1 MLVGLAFFGILV
13 GFSSGFFGIGGGTI
27 LVPALIY
34 FGYDIKMAIGISVM
48 QMIFSSMF
56 GSYVNYKAGVLQLNS
71 GIFLGFGALFGAALS
86 GFIVDALPR
95 IALLILFATILA
107 MSIYK
112 FFTAPTV
119 PKSEPNESKSLLFV
133 VGVIIGAIA
142 ISTGTGGA
150 IFLTP
155 VLVGFMNWDIKKA
168 VGTTLFFIIFGSI
181 SGFISLAS
189 HGHVDYN
196 AGVAVGIG
204 SLIGVYFGVKVS
216 HKVEKKVQKRALLI
230 LYVIMFI
237 LTINKILSELN
248 VLW

>member
-1 MLVGLAFFGILV
+1 MLIGLAIFGVVV
-13 GFSSGFFGIGGGTI
+13 GISSGFFGIGGGTL
-27 LVPALIY
+27 LVPSLIY
-34 FGYDIKMAIGISVM
+34 LGYDIKIAIGISVM

-56 GSYVNYKAGVLQLNS
+56 GSYINYKAGVLQLNS

-86 GFIVDALPR
+86 GFIVSALPQ
-95 IALLILFATILA
+95 IALLILFAVILA

-112 FFTAPTV
+112 FFSAPIE
-119 PKSEPNESKSLLFV
+119 PKSAPNESKVLLFV
-133 VGVIIGAIA
+133 VGVVIGAIA

-181 SGFISLAS
+181 SGFISLSAN
-189 HGHVDYN
+189 GLVDYD

-204 SLIGVYFGVKVS
+204 SLIGVYFGVRLSHYVS
-216 HKVEKKVQKRALLI
+216 KAVQKRALLI
-230 LYVIMFI
+230 LYAIMFV
-237 LTINKILSELN
+237 LTLNKIVSELN
-248 VLW
+248 IL

>member
-1 MLVGLAFFGILV
+1 MLIGLAFFGVIV
-13 GFSSGFFGIGGGTI
+13 GISSGFFGIGGGTL
-27 LVPALIY
+27 LVPSLIY
-34 FGYDIKMAIGISVM
+34 LGYDIKIAIGISVM

-56 GSYVNYKAGVLQLNS
+56 GSYINYKAGVLQLNS

-86 GFIVDALPR
+86 GFIVSALPQ
-95 IALLILFATILA
+95 IALLILFAVILA

-112 FFTAPTV
+112 FFSSPLE
-119 PKSEPNESKSLLFV
+119 PKSAPNESKVLLFI
-133 VGVIIGAIA
+133 VGVVIGAIA

-181 SGFISLAS
+181 SGFISLSAN
-189 HGHVDYN
+189 GLVDYD

-204 SLIGVYFGVKVS
+204 SLIGVYFGVKLSHHVS
-216 HKVEKKVQKRALLI
+216 KTVQKRALLI
-230 LYVIMFI
+230 LYAIMFV
-237 LTINKILSELN
+237 LTLNKIVSELN
-248 VLW
+248 VL

>member
-1 MLVGLAFFGILV
+1 
-13 GFSSGFFGIGGGTI
+13 
-27 LVPALIY
+27 
-34 FGYDIKMAIGISVM
+34 
-48 QMIFSSMF
+48 
-56 GSYVNYKAGVLQLNS
+56 
-71 GIFLGFGALFGAALS
+71 
-86 GFIVDALPR
+86 
-95 IALLILFATILA
+95 LA

-196 AGVAVGIG
+196 AGIAVGIG

-248 VLW
+248 VL

>member
-1 MLVGLAFFGILV
+1 MLIGLAFFGVIV
-13 GFSSGFFGIGGGTI
+13 GVSSGFFGIGGGTL
-27 LVPALIY
+27 LVPSLIY
-34 FGYDIKMAIGISVM
+34 LGYDIKIAIGISVM

-56 GSYVNYKAGVLQLNS
+56 GSYINYKAGVLQLNS

-86 GFIVDALPR
+86 GFIVSALPQ
-95 IALLILFATILA
+95 IALLILFAVILA

-112 FFTAPTV
+112 FFSAPIE
-119 PKSEPNESKSLLFV
+119 PKSTPNKSKVLLFI
-133 VGVIIGAIA
+133 VGVVIGAIA

-181 SGFISLAS
+181 SGFISLSAN
-189 HGHVDYN
+189 GLVDYD

-204 SLIGVYFGVKVS
+204 SLIGVYFGVKLSHYVS
-216 HKVEKKVQKRALLI
+216 KTVQKRALLI
-230 LYVIMFI
+230 LYAIMFV
-237 LTINKILSELN
+237 LTLNKIVSELH
-248 VLW
+248 VL

>member
-1 MLVGLAFFGILV
+1 MLIGLAFFGVIV
-13 GFSSGFFGIGGGTI
+13 GVSSGFFGIGGGTL
-27 LVPALIY
+27 LVPSLIY
-34 FGYDIKMAIGISVM
+34 LGYDIKIVIGISVM

-56 GSYVNYKAGVLQLNS
+56 GSYINYKAGVLQLNS

-86 GFIVDALPR
+86 GFIVSALPQV
-95 IALLILFATILA
+95 ALLILFAVILA

-112 FFTAPTV
+112 FFSAPIE
-119 PKSEPNESKSLLFV
+119 PKSTPNESKVLLFI
-133 VGVIIGAIA
+133 VGVVIGAIA

-181 SGFISLAS
+181 SGFISLSAN
-189 HGHVDYN
+189 GLVDYD

-204 SLIGVYFGVKVS
+204 SLIGVYFGVKLSHYVS
-216 HKVEKKVQKRALLI
+216 KTVQKRALLI
-230 LYVIMFI
+230 LYAIMFV
-237 LTINKILSELN
+237 LTLNKIVSELH
-248 VLW
+248 VL

>member
-1 MLVGLAFFGILV
+1 MLIGLAFFGVIV
-13 GFSSGFFGIGGGTI
+13 GISSGFFGIGGGTL
-27 LVPALIY
+27 LVPSLIY
-34 FGYDIKMAIGISVM
+34 LGYDIKIAIGISVM

-56 GSYVNYKAGVLQLNS
+56 GSYINYKAGVLQLNS

-86 GFIVDALPR
+86 GFIVSALPQV
-95 IALLILFATILA
+95 ALLILFAVILA

-112 FFTAPTV
+112 FFSAPIE
-119 PKSEPNESKSLLFV
+119 PKSTPNESKVLLFI
-133 VGVIIGAIA
+133 VGVVIGAIA

-181 SGFISLAS
+181 SGFISLSAN
-189 HGHVDYN
+189 GLVDYD

-204 SLIGVYFGVKVS
+204 SLIGVYFGVKLSHYVS
-216 HKVEKKVQKRALLI
+216 KTVQKRALLI
-230 LYVIMFI
+230 LYAIMFV
-237 LTINKILSELN
+237 LTLNKIVSELH
-248 VLW
+248 VL

>member
-1 MLVGLAFFGILV
+1 MLIGLAFLLVIVGI
-13 GFSSGFFGIGGGTI
+13 SSGFFGIGGGTL
-27 LVPALIY
+27 LVPSLIY
-34 FGYDIKMAIGISVM
+34 LGYDIKIAIGISVM

-56 GSYVNYKAGVLQLNS
+56 GSYINYKAGVLQLNS

-86 GFIVDALPR
+86 GFIVSALPQV
-95 IALLILFATILA
+95 ALLILFAVILA

-112 FFTAPTV
+112 FFSAPIE
-119 PKSEPNESKSLLFV
+119 PKSTPNESKVLLFI
-133 VGVIIGAIA
+133 VGVVIGAIA

-181 SGFISLAS
+181 SGFISLSAN
-189 HGHVDYN
+189 GLVDYD

-204 SLIGVYFGVKVS
+204 SLIGVYFGVKLSHYVS
-216 HKVEKKVQKRALLI
+216 KTVQKRALLI
-230 LYVIMFI
+230 LYAIMFV
-237 LTINKILSELN
+237 LTLNKIVSELH
-248 VLW
+248 VL

>member
-1 MLVGLAFFGILV
+1 MLIGLAFFGIIV
-13 GFSSGFFGIGGGTI
+13 GISSGFFGIGGGTL
-27 LVPALIY
+27 LVPSLIY
-34 FGYDIKMAIGISVM
+34 LGYDIKIAIGISVM

-56 GSYVNYKAGVLQLNS
+56 GSYMNYKAGVLQLNS

-86 GFIVDALPR
+86 GFIVSALPH
-95 IALLILFATILA
+95 IALLVLFAFILA

-112 FFTAPTV
+112 FFSAPIE
-119 PKSEPNESKSLLFV
+119 PKSVPNESKVLLFF
-133 VGVIIGAIA
+133 VGVVIGAIA

-181 SGFISLAS
+181 SGFISLSAN
-189 HGHVDYN
+189 GLVDYD

-204 SLIGVYFGVKVS
+204 SLIGVYFGVKLSHYVS
-216 HKVEKKVQKRALLI
+216 KTIQKRALLI
-230 LYVIMFI
+230 LYAIMFI
-237 LTINKILSELN
+237 LTLNKIVSELN
-248 VLW
+248 TL

>member
-1 MLVGLAFFGILV
+1 MLIGLAFFGILV
-13 GFSSGFFGIGGGTI
+13 GASSGFFGIGGGTI
-27 LVPALIY
+27 LVPSLIY
-34 FGYDIKMAIGISVM
+34 LGFDIKTAIGISVM

-56 GSYVNYKAGVLQLNS
+56 GSYINYKAGVLQLNS

-86 GFIVDALPR
+86 GFIVKNLPQ
-95 IALLILFATILA
+95 IALLILFALILL

-112 FFTAPTV
+112 FFTASIE
-119 PKSEPNESKSLLFV
+119 PKSTPNESKSLLFII
-133 VGVIIGAIA
+133 GVIIGAIA

-181 SGFISLAS
+181 SGFISLSAN
-189 HGHVDYN
+189 GLVDYD

-204 SLIGVYFGVKVS
+204 SLVGVYFGVKLSHYVS
-216 HKVEKKVQKRALLI
+216 KTVQKRALLI
-230 LYVIMFI
+230 LYCVMFV
-237 LTINKILSELN
+237 LTLNKILHELN
-248 VLW
+248 LL

>member
-1 MLVGLAFFGILV
+1 MLIGLAFFGVIV
-13 GFSSGFFGIGGGTI
+13 GISSGFFGIGGGTL
-27 LVPALIY
+27 LVPSLIY
-34 FGYDIKMAIGISVM
+34 LGYDIKIAIGISVM

-56 GSYVNYKAGVLQLNS
+56 GSYINYKAGVLQLNS

-86 GFIVDALPR
+86 GFIVSALPQ
-95 IALLILFATILA
+95 IALLILFAVILA

-112 FFTAPTV
+112 FFSAPIE
-119 PKSEPNESKSLLFV
+119 PKSTPNESKVLLFI
-133 VGVIIGAIA
+133 VGVVIGAIA

-181 SGFISLAS
+181 SGFISLSAN
-189 HGHVDYN
+189 GLVDYD

-204 SLIGVYFGVKVS
+204 SLIGVYFGVKLSHHVS
-216 HKVEKKVQKRALLI
+216 KTVQKRALLI
-230 LYVIMFI
+230 LYAIMFV
-237 LTINKILSELN
+237 LTLIIIVSELN
-248 VLW
+248 VL

>member
-27 LVPALIY
+27 LVPSLIY
-34 FGYDIKMAIGISVM
+34 LGYDIKMAIGISVM

-56 GSYVNYKAGVLQLNS
+56 GSYVNYKAGVLQFNS
-71 GIFLGFGALFGAALS
+71 GLFLGFGALFGAALS
-86 GFIVDALPR
+86 GPIVNYLPQ
-95 IALLILFATILA
+95 IALLIMFAITLA
-107 MSIYK
+107 LSIYK
-112 FFTAPTV
+112 FFTAPLE
-119 PKSEPNESKSLLFV
+119 PKSAPNESKIVLFI

-155 VLVGFMNWDIKKA
+155 ALVGFMNWDIRKA

-181 SGFISLAS
+181 SGFISLSAN
-189 HGHVDYN
+189 GLVDYP
-196 AGVAVGIG
+196 AGFAVGLG
-204 SLIGVYFGVKVS
+204 SLAGVYFGVKVS
-216 HKVEKKVQKRALLI
+216 QKVSKAVQKRALLI

-237 LTINKILSELN
+237 LTLNKIIN
-248 VLW
+248 G